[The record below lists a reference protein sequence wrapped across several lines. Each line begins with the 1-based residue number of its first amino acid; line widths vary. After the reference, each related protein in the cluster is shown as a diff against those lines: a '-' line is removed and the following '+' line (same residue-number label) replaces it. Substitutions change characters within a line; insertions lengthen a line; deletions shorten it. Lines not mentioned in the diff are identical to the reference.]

1 MIAALLPLHH
11 SSILR
16 GLRAGYR
23 SAVSG
28 SFAIEKKL
36 SLHGIF
42 IFICMYMRHSE
53 MVWIGA
59 DDDSCALPEQHVK
72 VAALCSHLVA
82 LP

>member
-28 SFAIEKKL
+28 SFIREKVSAAWYMFVYVYL
-36 SLHGIF
+36 
-42 IFICMYMRHSE
+42 YMRHSE